1 MCVSVLKVLL
11 TSLLI
16 LGERKQDLTKA
27 MERAPPKSFL
37 DAMQVTRCDNNFPS
51 EK

>member
-1 MCVSVLKVLL
+1 MCFGLTVLL
-11 TSLLI
+11 TSLLF

-37 DAMQVTRCDNNFPS
+37 DAMQVTRCDNTFQS
-51 EK
+51 QE